1 MLAVWRV
8 SFFLLL
14 VSHQVLED
22 QQEVNEAI
30 AGVELPGSEVSAA
43 DLEVELN
50 NLLAGGGEQGD
61 SKLTLEQNDTSIDD
75 LASSL
80 AAQSLDSKMIKQ
92 IHWLYK

>member
-1 MLAVWRV
+1 MFEGCH
-8 SFFLLL
+8 FFLLL

-43 DLEVELN
+43 DLEMELN

-61 SKLTLEQNDTSIDD
+61 SKLTLEQNDTSIDN
-75 LASSL
+75 LASSF

-92 IHWLYK
+92 NSLII

>member
-1 MLAVWRV
+1 M
-8 SFFLLL
+8 
-14 VSHQVLED
+14 LED

-43 DLEVELN
+43 DLEMELN
-50 NLLAGGGEQGD
+50 NLLVGGGEQGD
-61 SKLTLEQNDTSIDD
+61 GKLTLEQNDTSIDD

-92 IHWLYK
+92 IH

>member
-1 MLAVWRV
+1 M
-8 SFFLLL
+8 
-14 VSHQVLED
+14 LED

-43 DLEVELN
+43 DLEMELN

-61 SKLTLEQNDTSIDD
+61 SKLTLEQNDTSIDE
-75 LASSL
+75 LTSSL

-92 IHWLYK
+92 IH

>member
-1 MLAVWRV
+1 M
-8 SFFLLL
+8 SFLLLL

-43 DLEVELN
+43 DLEMELN

-61 SKLTLEQNDTSIDD
+61 SKLTLEQNDTSIDE
-75 LASSL
+75 LTSSL

-92 IHWLYK
+92 IH

>member
-1 MLAVWRV
+1 M

-30 AGVELPGSEVSAA
+30 AGVELPGSEVSAD
-43 DLEVELN
+43 DLEMELN

-61 SKLTLEQNDTSIDD
+61 SKLTLEQNDTSIDE

-92 IHWLYK
+92 IH

>member
-1 MLAVWRV
+1 M

-92 IHWLYK
+92 IH